1 MIVPTYVA
9 ALMVTLVVAST
20 LWWYAKTVVQDLLMI
35 NKVLLCLALPL
46 QTMDILFEY
55 PFTNRKA
62 NAQQGGILDIMT
74 G

>member
-1 MIVPTYVA
+1 MLLNLVTKRMIVPTYVA
-9 ALMVTLVVAST
+9 ALMVTLIVAAI
-20 LWWYAKTVVQDLLMI
+20 LWWYAKTV
-35 NKVLLCLALPL
+35 
-46 QTMDILFEY
+46 DILFEY